1 MGSRGASGSALTAKT
16 NGARLVAGVS
26 IGQRLFAKA
35 SDVAKMSPNVI
46 WAFNTNTPHALL
58 KNSSGTT
65 QIRGDKKDRYSLLEH
80 VNTAIIHLSGVDR
93 SEPKREVT
101 VLNKQ
106 LSEIRSRGF
115 DVQRISVGEYE
126 SIAYIKRK
134 LFTRSF

>member
-1 MGSRGASGSALTAKT
+1 MGGRGAAGTTKT
-16 NGARLVAGVS
+16 TGARIVTGVS
-26 IGQRLFAKA
+26 IGKRLFAKE

-46 WAFNTNTPHALL
+46 WAFNTSTPHALL
-58 KNSSGTT
+58 KNSSGST

-93 SEPKREVT
+93 SVPKREIT

-115 DVQRISVGEYE
+115 DVQRISVGEFE
-126 SIAYIKRK
+126 SVAYIKRK
-134 LFTRSF
+134 LFTRRAF